1 VRIILMAKKTDGITD
16 FTKSLVI
23 LARSLNQKDYNLVTN
38 VMFAIH
44 NGVSFGYRKEFDPAM
59 MGDAAYIYKLN
70 KPKKYKDNI
79 VKLKVVKGSKD
90 ATIKL

>member
-1 VRIILMAKKTDGITD
+1 MAKKTDGITD

-38 VMFAIH
+38 VMFSLH
-44 NGVSFGYRKEFDPAM
+44 NGITYGYHKEFDPSM

-70 KPKKYKDNI
+70 KPKKFKDNV

>member
-1 VRIILMAKKTDGITD
+1 MARNPDGITD

-23 LARSLNQKDYNLVTN
+23 LARSLTQKDYNLVTN
-38 VMFAIH
+38 VMFSLH
-44 NGVSFGYRKEFDPAM
+44 NGINYGYKTEFDPSM

-79 VKLKVVKGSKD
+79 VKLKLVKGSKD
-90 ATIKL
+90 AHIKL

>member
-1 VRIILMAKKTDGITD
+1 MAKKTDGITD

-38 VMFAIH
+38 VMFSLH
-44 NGVSFGYRKEFDPAM
+44 NGVSYGYPHEFDPSM

-70 KPKKYKDNI
+70 KPKKFKNNV
-79 VKLKVVKGSKD
+79 VKLKLVEGSKD

>member
-1 VRIILMAKKTDGITD
+1 MAKKTDGITD

-23 LARSLNQKDYNLVTN
+23 LARSLNQKDYNLITN
-38 VMFAIH
+38 VMFSLL
-44 NGVSFGYRKEFDPAM
+44 NGVSYGYQKEFDPAM

-70 KPKKYKDNI
+70 KPKKFKNNV
-79 VKLKVVKGSKD
+79 VKLKIVKGSKD